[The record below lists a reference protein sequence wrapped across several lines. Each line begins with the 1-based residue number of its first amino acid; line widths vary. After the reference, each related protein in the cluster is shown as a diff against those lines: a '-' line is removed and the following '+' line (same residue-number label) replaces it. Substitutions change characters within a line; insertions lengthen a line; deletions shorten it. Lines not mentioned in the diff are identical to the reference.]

1 MVKWDQTRCEC
12 AAALLLVMSAI
23 AAANDTLPGPQET
36 TSVQYLACT
45 EDIGSLLEQ
54 INAIRAKRANCGGI
68 YMEPVTA
75 LRQSTFLEHAAFE
88 HAYSMAT
95 HNFLSH
101 TGRDGA
107 DVGQRVR
114 SYGYEWQLVGEN
126 IAAGQPTVEKAME
139 EWLSSP
145 DHCRNLMSPDY
156 RETGFACVANPGTEY
171 RFYWVQVFAAPFD

>member
-1 MVKWDQTRCEC
+1 MVFKPVCGYIISLLIVVPL
-12 AAALLLVMSAI
+12 AAAD
-23 AAANDTLPGPQET
+23 NDTLPGPQES

-45 EDIGSLLEQ
+45 EEIDKLLEQ
-54 INAIRAKRANCGGI
+54 VNAIRAKGANCGGA
-68 YMEPVTA
+68 YMEPVSS
-75 LRQSTFLEHAAFE
+75 LGQSSTLEHAAFE

-145 DHCRNLMSPDY
+145 EHCRNLMSPDY
-156 RETGFACVANPGTEY
+156 KETGFACVANLRTEY
-171 RFYWVQVFAAPFD
+171 RFYWVQVFATAFD